1 MRRWLVATV
10 LLLGPCTAAFAADPL
25 TLQLKWLPQAQFAGY
40 YVAAE
45 KGYYA
50 DASLNVTIK
59 PGGLDVVPA
68 QVVANGSA
76 DVVVDWLPSA
86 LAAREKGAPLVNI
99 AQIFERSGMELTCR
113 RDANVRTPADFRGKT
128 LGVWYAG
135 NEYPFLSWMSKLG
148 LRTDGS
154 PNGVTVLRQD
164 YNIDPLLR
172 KTAACISTMSYN
184 EYLQVLEA
192 GMRPEQ
198 LVVFKYEDH
207 GVSLLEDGLYTTEAK
222 LRDPVIFERLVRFVR
237 ASVRGWRYAMDHQ
250 AEAVKIVLAHNT
262 PADAK
267 HQTLMMAEIVKLLG
281 PDPRHLGRLHVDAYD
296 RTVRELLSGAS
307 DPVITR
313 NPEGAWTHA
322 VWDKALPH
330 GAR

>member
-1 MRRWLVATV
+1 
-10 LLLGPCTAAFAADPL
+10 
-25 TLQLKWLPQAQFAGY
+25 
-40 YVAAE
+40 
-45 KGYYA
+45 
-50 DASLNVTIK
+50 
-59 PGGLDVVPA
+59 
-68 QVVANGSA
+68 
-76 DVVVDWLPSA
+76 
-86 LAAREKGAPLVNI
+86 
-99 AQIFERSGMELTCR
+99 
-113 RDANVRTPADFRGKT
+113 
-128 LGVWYAG
+128 
-135 NEYPFLSWMSKLG
+135 
-148 LRTDGS
+148 
-154 PNGVTVLRQD
+154 VLRQD

-222 LRDPVIFERLVRFVR
+222 LRDPAMFERLVRFVR

-250 AEAVKIVLAHNT
+250 AEAVKIVLAHDT
-262 PADAK
+262 SADAK

-313 NPEGAWTHA
+313 KPEGAWTHA